1 MARQQLQGIER
12 QDTPPKALAICELH
26 AFVNVCCNCKH
37 VYQLLSFA
45 FVLTDLLR
53 FRGNGSEGR
62 LEQFSGTQTD
72 NRGKQVAQG
81 GVLWEGK
88 TFQMGEKTKTNAE

>member
-37 VYQLLSFA
+37 VYQLLSSA

-88 TFQMGEKTKTNAE
+88 TFQMGEKTKRNAE